1 MPKPPRKPQPLVR
14 RRRAFVPTQ
23 RRVAPVLVKP
33 VRPPAKRMRNVLR
46 PIAKPLAPA
55 RVPTQRVAARVL
67 VKPVAPP
74 VKRMRNVLRPVAKPL
89 APMNV
94 PVQRI
99 VSSHPFAANRTTQ
112 RLSVGTLVPPI
123 QPPVPVIRQGIVT
136 ERVQAAAAADLAALR
151 AEAAVH
157 ALVPSASAA
166 VPVGIVPAA
175 VPVAEA
181 AAAQALLEDLLADI
195 YGDEPAY
202 FRSQGPARH
211 GFLRMGPILKGRH
224 YGRAHGRGHG
234 RGYGADLLS
243 ASNTTNTKYK
253 VTSYGWVW
261 RYDYF
266 NPSDDDDITVV
277 YNGSTEDPGWAYAI
291 GTESANNIKAAT
303 VAAFGTYS
311 AAKARADALI
321 KTSGTAPITNST
333 PPAPSSSSTKTS
345 MPAPTSITKGYSL
358 YPATV
363 PSGAVFPTIRLGDKD
378 SNTSGAVTW
387 VATRLG
393 LATGG
398 RSYPEYDGLML
409 TQVKLFQAVSGLDT
423 DGVVGKNTYAA
434 LGYTKPSS
442 SSSSSSSS
450 TYKPSTSSAG
460 GAAVSLPA
468 DTQKE
473 SGFKALTAKPWFW
486 PVAILAPT
494 TLIVGGILLWPTG
507 KKKAPAAAAP
517 AAATPVPAA

>member
-181 AAAQALLEDLLADI
+181 AAAQALLEDLLSDI

-234 RGYGADLLS
+234 RGYGNVLS
-243 ASNTTNTKYK
+243 ASDTTNAKYK

-261 RYDYF
+261 RYNYF
-266 NPSDDDDITVV
+266 SPSVDDDITVV
-277 YNGSTEDPGWAYAI
+277 YNGSTEEPGWAYAI
-291 GTESANNIKAAT
+291 NTESAKNIKAAT
-303 VAAFGTYS
+303 VAAFGRYS
-311 AAKARADALI
+311 EAKAKADALI
-321 KTSGTAPITNST
+321 AAARTGPITSST
-333 PPAPSSSSTKTS
+333 PPAPSSSPTNTSASTTSSSAKT
-345 MPAPTSITKGYSL
+345 T
-358 YPATV
+358 ATYNPGSAGV
-363 PSGAVFPTIRLGDKD
+363 DFPTIKKGAKD
-378 SNTSGAVTW
+378 ASSNGAVTW
-387 VATRLG
+387 VAMALNLIQAPR
-393 LATGG
+393 A
-398 RSYPEYDGLML
+398 YPEFDANLDAAVRAFQTSNNLTVDGI
-409 TQVKLFQAVSGLDT
+409 
-423 DGVVGKNTYAA
+423 VGTKTYAA

-507 KKKAPAAAAP
+507 KKAPAAASAAAP
-517 AAATPVPAA
+517 AATPVSA

>member
-202 FRSQGPARH
+202 FRSPGVARH

-224 YGRAHGRGHG
+224 YGRAHGRGYG
-234 RGYGADLLS
+234 RGYGSSYTTTDLR
-243 ASNTTNTKYK
+243 YK
-253 VTSYGWVW
+253 ATSDGRVW
-261 RYDYF
+261 EYDYYVF
-266 NPSDDDDITVV
+266 ASEEDDIKLLYPTKGTIYKSGKSDWSAIKSRTV
-277 YNGSTEDPGWAYAI
+277 
-291 GTESANNIKAAT
+291 SAHP
-303 VAAFGTYS
+303 TYDLAVS
-311 AAKARADALI
+311 AAKAA
-321 KTSGTAPITNST
+321 S
-333 PPAPSSSSTKTS
+333 PSS
-345 MPAPTSITKGYSL
+345 L
-358 YPATV
+358 PATASSASTV
-363 PSGAVFPTIRLGDKD
+363 GMAASLAARSGDTGSNLYKLVETPIPTGADFPTIKEGSKD
-378 SNTSGAVTW
+378 ASSNGAVTW
-387 VATRLG
+387 VAKRLSFIG
-393 LATGG
+393 QTDTVATFDSTLKEVVKAFQTD
-398 RSYPEYDGLML
+398 RSLDSDGI
-409 TQVKLFQAVSGLDT
+409 
-423 DGVVGKNTYAA
+423 VGKNTYAA
-434 LGYTKPSS
+434 LGYTKSSS

-468 DTQKE
+468 DTEKE
-473 SGFKALTAKPWFW
+473 SGFKALTSKPWFW

-507 KKKAPAAAAP
+507 KKRAPAAAAP

>member
-234 RGYGADLLS
+234 RGYGADLLR
-243 ASNTTNTKYK
+243 ASDTANAKYK

-266 NPSDDDDITVV
+266 NPSEDDDITVV
-277 YNGSTEDPGWAYAI
+277 YNGKTEDPGWAYVISTDA
-291 GTESANNIKAAT
+291 AQNIKAAT
-303 VAAFGTYS
+303 VAAFGRYS
-311 AAKARADALI
+311 EAKAKADALI
-321 KTSGTAPITNST
+321 AAARTGPITSST
-333 PPAPSSSSTKTS
+333 PPAPSSSPTKTS
-345 MPAPTSITKGYSL
+345 ASTTSSSSVYTLTSVDIPAGANFSTIKSGSTDKESG
-358 YPATV
+358 
-363 PSGAVFPTIRLGDKD
+363 GAV
-378 SNTSGAVTW
+378 SW
-387 VATRLG
+387 VSARLG
-393 LATGG
+393 LIT
-398 RSYPEYDGLML
+398 RSSYDAVMSSAVRAFQSDNGL
-409 TQVKLFQAVSGLDT
+409 TV
-423 DGVVGKNTYAA
+423 DGIVGKNTYAA
-434 LGYTKPSS
+434 LGYTQPSS

-507 KKKAPAAAAP
+507 KKAPAAAAP

>member
-234 RGYGADLLS
+234 RGYGADLLR
-243 ASNTTNTKYK
+243 ASDTANAKYK

-321 KTSGTAPITNST
+321 KTSGTAPST
-333 PPAPSSSSTKTS
+333 SSKPPAPSSS
-345 MPAPTSITKGYSL
+345 PTSSIPSAAATTSSSSVYTL
-358 YPATV
+358 TPVAIPAGANFSTIK
-363 PSGAVFPTIRLGDKD
+363 SGSTDKESGGAV
-378 SNTSGAVTW
+378 SW
-387 VATRLG
+387 VSARLG
-393 LATGG
+393 LIT
-398 RSYPEYDGLML
+398 RSFYDAVMSSAVRAFQSDNNL
-409 TQVKLFQAVSGLDT
+409 TV
-423 DGVVGKNTYAA
+423 DGIVGSKTYAA
-434 LGYTKPSS
+434 LGYTKP
-442 SSSSSSSS
+442 SSSSSSS

-473 SGFKALTAKPWFW
+473 SGFKALTSKPWFW

-507 KKKAPAAAAP
+507 KKAPAAAAP

>member
-202 FRSQGPARH
+202 FRSPGAARH

-224 YGRAHGRGHG
+224 YGRAHGRG
-234 RGYGADLLS
+234 YGAPSKSTVAGRNPPEWFMGSDYYVG
-243 ASNTTNTKYK
+243 TGKYK
-253 VTSYGWVW
+253 VTKSGKVW
-261 RYDYF
+261 NYVPDTKFGRLEKVYDRK
-266 NPSDDDDITVV
+266 ITWNILSKE
-277 YNGSTEDPGWAYAI
+277 YAAED
-291 GTESANNIKAAT
+291 
-303 VAAFGTYS
+303 
-311 AAKARADALI
+311 
-321 KTSGTAPITNST
+321 
-333 PPAPSSSSTKTS
+333 APSEFYTEVIWHGDDLDRAEEIAENTALASSSTSATTSTTAAAATPAKTS
-345 MPAPTSITKGYSL
+345 SSVYTLTTVAIPAGANFSTIKSGSTDKESG
-358 YPATV
+358 
-363 PSGAVFPTIRLGDKD
+363 GAV
-378 SNTSGAVTW
+378 SW
-387 VATRLG
+387 VSARLG
-393 LATGG
+393 LVT
-398 RSYPEYDGLML
+398 RSFYDAVMSSAVRAFQSDNNL
-409 TQVKLFQAVSGLDT
+409 TV
-423 DGVVGKNTYAA
+423 DGIVGSKTYAV

-442 SSSSSSSS
+442 SSSSKSSSS
-450 TYKPSTSSAG
+450 SSSSSRSSSSG
-460 GAAVSLPA
+460 GAAVSKPA
-468 DTQKE
+468 DTGKE

-494 TLIVGGILLWPTG
+494 AIVVTGILLLPTG

>member
-1 MPKPPRKPQPLVR
+1 
-14 RRRAFVPTQ
+14 
-23 RRVAPVLVKP
+23 
-33 VRPPAKRMRNVLR
+33 
-46 PIAKPLAPA
+46 
-55 RVPTQRVAARVL
+55 
-67 VKPVAPP
+67 
-74 VKRMRNVLRPVAKPL
+74 MRNVLRPVAKPL

-234 RGYGADLLS
+234 RGYGADLLR
-243 ASNTTNTKYK
+243 ASDTANAKYK

-277 YNGSTEDPGWAYAI
+277 YNGEMEDPGWAYVISTDA
-291 GTESANNIKAAT
+291 AQNIKAAT
-303 VAAFGTYS
+303 VAAFGRYS
-311 AAKARADALI
+311 EAKAKADALI
-321 KTSGTAPITNST
+321 AAARTGPITSST
-333 PPAPSSSSTKTS
+333 PPAPSSSPTKTS
-345 MPAPTSITKGYSL
+345 ASTTSSSSVYTLTSVDIPAGANFSTIKSGSTDKESG
-358 YPATV
+358 
-363 PSGAVFPTIRLGDKD
+363 GAV
-378 SNTSGAVTW
+378 SW
-387 VATRLG
+387 VSARLG
-393 LATGG
+393 LIT
-398 RSYPEYDGLML
+398 RSSYDAVMSSAVRAFQSDKGL
-409 TQVKLFQAVSGLDT
+409 TV
-423 DGVVGKNTYAA
+423 DGIVGKNTYAA
-434 LGYTKPSS
+434 LGYTQPSS

-468 DTQKE
+468 DTEKE
-473 SGFKALTAKPWFW
+473 SGFKALTSKPWFW

-507 KKKAPAAAAP
+507 KKAPAAASAAAP
-517 AAATPVPAA
+517 AATPVSA

>member
-234 RGYGADLLS
+234 RGYGADLLR
-243 ASNTTNTKYK
+243 ASDTANAKYK

-321 KTSGTAPITNST
+321 KASGTAPST
-333 PPAPSSSSTKTS
+333 SSKPPAPSSS
-345 MPAPTSITKGYSL
+345 PTSSIPSAAATTSSSSVYTL
-358 YPATV
+358 TPVAIPAGANFSTIK
-363 PSGAVFPTIRLGDKD
+363 SGSTDKESGGAV
-378 SNTSGAVTW
+378 SW
-387 VATRLG
+387 VSARLG
-393 LATGG
+393 LIT
-398 RSYPEYDGLML
+398 RSFYDAVMSSAVRAFQSDNNL
-409 TQVKLFQAVSGLDT
+409 TV
-423 DGVVGKNTYAA
+423 DGIVGSKTYAA
-434 LGYTKPSS
+434 LGYTKP
-442 SSSSSSSS
+442 SSSSSSS

-507 KKKAPAAAAP
+507 KKAPAAAAP